1 MTRTATPA
9 GPARPGFLW
18 AVPAAVFFGLF
29 AVVPLVMVAVLSFA
43 HWDGLS
49 GPEFAAISTTG
60 GRCSTTRSCS
70 RASG

>member
-1 MTRTATPA
+1 MNRTATPA

-43 HWDGLS
+43 EWDGLS
-49 GPEFAAISTTG
+49 GPRFAASTTG
-60 GRCSTTRSCS
+60 GRCSTTPSWS